1 MSQILLQDDAADCAI
16 YSKCFYKGSKHVI
29 CFYNEPPLTGQIN
42 LRTFQEVAAKR
53 LAMLQYIDSKSDFR
67 QKKSDNKGKN
77 PQYHNNSNPAD
88 HVSDIETKMEE
99 LGFML
104 PNPVFDK
111 EDVEKYLHI
120 AQADVI
126 SHFILRLAIICVLYH
141 AIDVLYYGFG
151 SAVFHQIWS
160 FIYRFGRARDKRDW
174 FLRNEVRLFEI
185 RLEKLKNV
193 KIRDMVVPTMM
204 THSNQMAEQMKQIQE
219 LIQFRNDASKVEK
232 LYIAPFY
239 PDAMVLVRNRQVA
252 LKNGQAYV
260 PNTLLHIL
268 CSSKFRQQVQNSLRS
283 LDEAGTIDAAKP
295 FVDERISGFLR
306 VLPESYLATDYSR
319 SNYVPGEN
327 ESLNLANVNSIF
339 RQTFPPCMRRI
350 FTHYVNSRHLKHNAR
365 RQFWLFLKGC
375 GMSLEEN
382 IHFNRNI
389 WHDATSFDKEHV
401 YNIRHIY
408 GKEGR
413 RLSYPPLSCN
423 AIIKSLP
430 PPVQGQV
437 HGCPFKELDNNGV
450 RKMLEDFGLGDDQIT
465 PIMDLKATHQY
476 QLACVE
482 YFAQNT
488 PNGATE
494 GVGIHPN
501 VFFQNS
507 FKANYASTSKD
518 IAE

>member
-67 QKKSDNKGKN
+67 QKKSDNK
-77 PQYHNNSNPAD
+77 AD

-126 SHFILRLAIICVLYH
+126 SHFILRLA
-141 AIDVLYYGFG
+141 
-151 SAVFHQIWS
+151 
-160 FIYRFGRARDKRDW
+160 FGRARDKRDW

-193 KIRDMVVPTMM
+193 KIRDVENQTKLEYFLQNQGILYDSMVVPTMM